1 MAMRLLSQSG
11 KDEMARGG
19 DLHDHRWVHPLLR
32 LGKVKTISS
41 LKFQESVF
49 KVAVCEDPP
58 GPQGARVLP
67 ADPLGWNWWGRS
79 LCRR

>member
-11 KDEMARGG
+11 KDEMGRGG

-41 LKFQESVF
+41 SKFQESVF
-49 KVAVCEDPP
+49 KVAVC
-58 GPQGARVLP
+58 
-67 ADPLGWNWWGRS
+67 
-79 LCRR
+79 